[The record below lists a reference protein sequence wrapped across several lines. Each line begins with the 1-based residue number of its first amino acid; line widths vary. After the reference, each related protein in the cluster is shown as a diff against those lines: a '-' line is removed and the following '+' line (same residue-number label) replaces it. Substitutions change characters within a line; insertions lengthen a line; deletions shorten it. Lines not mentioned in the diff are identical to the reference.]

1 VGAAA
6 ENENSRKEEIVKEE
20 AKKNPIELVSTSNT
34 IVNMDCE
41 VLKSRTNLQLYAL
54 KKHVINLTIKFLSF
68 LYFIALI
75 NITCKITLSFL
86 HLFFLTFNL

>member
-1 VGAAA
+1 MGAAA

-54 KKHVINLTIKFLSF
+54 KKHEEDES
-68 LYFIALI
+68 YR
-75 NITCKITLSFL
+75 TLNKLVYLFL
-86 HLFFLTFNL
+86 HIKIRKKKYYFLISYLT